1 MAERVLALVDG
12 EHYPPVVRA
21 ALERAGETYDVA
33 AALLLGGTEKLVG
46 EPDYG
51 VPLERLHGDAVSS
64 MLDAARRH
72 GVERVLDLSD
82 EPVLSE
88 ERRMWLAANALAA
101 RLTYEGA
108 DFELRPPAAEPLAV
122 PALAVTGTG
131 KRVGKTAVSAHA
143 ARVLRDSGRRV
154 AVLAMGRGGPSE
166 PELVPAHTRP
176 IGMRELLERSRS
188 GMHAASDFLEDAVL
202 TGVPTVG
209 ARRCGGG
216 LAGGTYLSN
225 AVEAA
230 RLAESLDPELLLLEG
245 SGAAVPPLR
254 ADRTVL
260 VTSAR
265 RPAASLTAG
274 LGPVRLL
281 QADLVVITMA
291 EDGAGDTREAIE
303 AVAPDLPA
311 VAVTL
316 RPHPLEPLGDAPVAF
331 FTTTPSPRAETLGER
346 LPGNV
351 VAVVSALSDRAALRQ
366 ALQRADVARAETF
379 LVEIK
384 AAAVDVVCEAA
395 VERGVRVVF
404 CDNVPHPAPG
414 EPDLDA
420 ALLELAHEAMI
431 VHA

>member
-1 MAERVLALVDG
+1 MTDRVLALVDG

-21 ALERAGETYDVA
+21 ALDQAGAHYDVA
-33 AALLLGGTEKLVG
+33 AALLLGGTEKLAG
-46 EPDYG
+46 DPDYG
-51 VPLERLHGDAVSS
+51 VPLERLSGDAASS
-64 MLDAARRH
+64 LIEAARRV
-72 GVERVLDLSD
+72 GADRVLDLSD

-101 RLTYEGA
+101 GLAYEGA
-108 DFELRPPAAEPLAV
+108 DFELRPPQAEPLAV
-122 PALAVTGTG
+122 PAIAVIGTG

-143 ARVLRDSGRRV
+143 ARVLRDSGRHV
-154 AVLAMGRGGPSE
+154 AVVAMGRGGPAE
-166 PELVPAHTRP
+166 PELIPAHTRP
-176 IGMRELLERSRS
+176 IGMAELLERSRA

-230 RLAESLDPELLLLEG
+230 RLAESLGPDLLLLEG
-245 SGAAVPPLR
+245 SGAAAPPLL

-265 RPAASLTAG
+265 RPAATLTSG
-274 LGPVRLL
+274 LGPVRVLRS
-281 QADLVVITMA
+281 QLVVITMA
-291 EDGAGDTREAIE
+291 EDGVDETRDAIE
-303 AVAPDLPA
+303 AIAPHLPT

-316 RPHPLEPLGDAPVAF
+316 RPQPLEPLGDGPVAY
-331 FTTTPSPRAETLGER
+331 FTTTPAPRADALGAR
-346 LPGNV
+346 LPGDV
-351 VAVVSALSDRAALRQ
+351 SAVVPALSDRDALARALREP
-366 ALQRADVARAETF
+366 AVLRAETY

-404 CDNVPHPAPG
+404 CDNVPQPAPG

-420 ALLELAHEAMI
+420 ALLELAAEA
-431 VHA
+431 VSAHA

>member
-21 ALERAGETYDVA
+21 ALERAGETHDVA
-33 AALLLGGTEKLVG
+33 AALLLGGVEKLAG
-46 EPDYG
+46 DPEYG

-72 GVERVLDLSD
+72 GATRVLDLSD

-101 RLTYEGA
+101 GLAYEGA
-108 DFELRPPAAEPLAV
+108 DFELRPPAAEPLGV

-154 AVLAMGRGGPSE
+154 AVVAMGRGGPAE
-166 PELVPAHTRP
+166 PELVEARMRP
-176 IGMRELLERSRS
+176 IGMQELLERSRA

-216 LAGGTYLSN
+216 LAGGTYISN
-225 AVEAA
+225 VVEAA
-230 RLAESLDPELLLLEG
+230 RIAESLEPELLLLEG
-245 SGAAVPPLR
+245 SGAASPPLR

-265 RPAASLTAG
+265 RPASSLTAG

-281 QADLVVITMA
+281 RADLVVITMA
-291 EDGAGDTREAIE
+291 EDGVDDTREAIE

-316 RPHPLEPLGDAPVAF
+316 RPQPLEPLGDAPVAF
-331 FTTTPSPRAETLGER
+331 FTTTPSPRAETLAAQ
-346 LPGNV
+346 LPGDV
-351 VAVVSALSDRAALRQ
+351 VAVVPALSDRAALRE
-366 ALQRADVARAETF
+366 ALARPDVAAAATF

-395 VERGVRVVF
+395 VASGVRVVF
-404 CDNVPHPAPG
+404 CDNVPVPAPG

-420 ALLELAHEAMI
+420 ALLELATEAVMA
-431 VHA
+431 HA

>member
-21 ALERAGETYDVA
+21 ALEHAGQTYDVA
-33 AALLLGGTEKLVG
+33 AALLLGGTEKLAG

-64 MLDAARRH
+64 LLDAARRH
-72 GVERVLDLSD
+72 GAERVLDLSD

-101 RLTYEGA
+101 GLAYEGA
-108 DFELRPPAAEPLAV
+108 DFELRPPGAEPLTV

-131 KRVGKTAVSAHA
+131 KRVGKTAISAHA

-154 AVLAMGRGGPSE
+154 AVVAMGRGGPAE
-166 PELVPAHTRP
+166 PELVEAHTRP
-176 IGMRELLERSRS
+176 IGMEELLERSRA

-202 TGVPTVG
+202 TGVATVG

-216 LAGGTYLSN
+216 LSGGTYLSN

-230 RLAESLDPELLLLEG
+230 RIAESLDPELLLLEG
-245 SGAAVPPLR
+245 SGAAAPPLR
-254 ADRTVL
+254 AGRTVL

-265 RPAASLTAG
+265 RPPAALAAG

-281 QADLVVITMA
+281 RSHLVVITMA
-291 EDGAGDTREAIE
+291 EDGADDTREAIE
-303 AVAPDLPA
+303 AVAPDLPT

-316 RPHPLEPLGDAPVAF
+316 RPRPLEPLGDAAVAF
-331 FTTTPSPRAETLGER
+331 FTTTPSPRAETLAR
-346 LPGNV
+346 QVPGNV
-351 VAVVSALSDRAALRQ
+351 VAVVPSLSDRAALGQ
-366 ALQRADVARAETF
+366 ALERAEVAAAETF

-384 AAAVDVVCEAA
+384 AAAIEVVCEAA
-395 VERGVRVVF
+395 VARGARVVF

-420 ALLELAHEAMI
+420 ALLELANEAMMS
-431 VHA
+431 HA